1 MQLQIAVPSW
11 IKAGR
16 KTRPAHAKC
25 VSGFCQAAV
34 KTCPWMKNRG
44 VYRST
49 VLHMHRG
56 DRRSLCPAAAA
67 RC

>member
-25 VSGFCQAAV
+25 VSGFCQAAIE
-34 KTCPWMKNRG
+34 TCPWMKNRG